1 MTNENP
7 IVPPGSERRDAV
19 REKAQKVKAKQTR
32 AKLLRRGGI
41 TLVIVAGVAA
51 IAFAVTSVVV
61 PALNRPTLT
70 PENLEDDGIVVAD
83 SDDLSPM
90 VTSSLEAT
98 EPAAPE
104 GERASSASA
113 VSIRVYVD
121 YLSEGSAQFEQ
132 TNSSQLAEWVAQGA
146 ADLSYH
152 PVALLTAKSNGSK
165 YSLRAAGAVA
175 CVRTHAPDAALA
187 YNHEL
192 LVEQPSVDSEG
203 YTDKELA
210 SLAAAVGAE
219 NTEAVRDCIEN
230 EDFVTWASETTQRV
244 LEEPLPDTE
253 DVRLTGAP
261 MILVNGRPYQGQL
274 DDPAEFAQFVLT
286 VSSEAYY
293 STASP
298 TPSPAEEPEVSEE
311 PEAEPTETAEPEA
324 TEAPAE

>member
-32 AKLLRRGGI
+32 AKMLRRGGI

-104 GERASSASA
+104 AERASSASA

-175 CVRTHAPDAALA
+175 CVRTHAPESALA
-187 YNHEL
+187 FNHEL

-210 SLAAAVGAE
+210 ALAAAVGVDD
-219 NTEAVRDCIEN
+219 TKAVRECIEN

-298 TPSPAEEPEVSEE
+298 TPTPAEEPEATEE
-311 PEAEPTETAEPEA
+311 PEPAPSETAEPEP
-324 TEAPAE
+324 TETPAE